1 MYRDINGRTGDDVAR
16 FEFAQRALQES
27 GQKRAAQ
34 HGARTS
40 SVVRLDDL
48 QPGEVVTIPGMP
60 DGLRWSLAVDRSSSP
75 PTNEAGRTA
84 AGRIVL
90 HAPFRSRPSGLRAA
104 DLILQ
109 EGIAAT
115 MYGWIIPPE
124 PVRRALGDLAP
135 GAAFQYEPD
144 GPLWERSRDPE
155 PFHQVRVIRR
165 DEDGR
170 VIDTAVQ
177 HEDTD
182 VIPGDPA

>member
-27 GQKRAAQ
+27 GQKRAIQ
-34 HGARTS
+34 HGAETAH
-40 SVVRLDDL
+40 VVRLDDL
-48 QPGEVVTIPGMP
+48 QPGEAVTIPGMP
-60 DGLRWSLAVDRSSSP
+60 DVLRWSLAVDR
-75 PTNEAGRTA
+75 TGTVKTTEAGRTA
-84 AGRIVL
+84 TGRIVL
-90 HAPFRSRPSGLRAA
+90 HAPSTTRGGARAA
-104 DLILQ
+104 DLTLR
-109 EGIAAT
+109 EDIAAT
-115 MYGWIIPPE
+115 MYGWIVPPE

-144 GPLWERSRDPE
+144 GAVWERSRDPE

-165 DEDGR
+165 DEEGR